1 MSQDPVGARL
11 RAPSLPR
18 AERRSQLLE
27 CAIRVFARRGIGAA
41 RHAEIAAE
49 AGVAVPTV
57 FSYFPTRPEL
67 VESVLREVD
76 HLLIE
81 MIETVASEGASASQ
95 TLLGIVRAFAD
106 RGESHPDHITVWLDW
121 STSIRGDVW
130 PLYQDFQ
137 TRVID
142 AFMAIVR
149 RGQDSGE
156 LSAELDAEA
165 AAYLVVGSGNMIAQM
180 QLTRRDPERIQRFLE
195 TVVNGALHPN

>member
-1 MSQDPVGARL
+1 MSDTARH

-18 AERRSQLLE
+18 TERRSQLLE

-57 FSYFPTRPEL
+57 FSYFPTRPAL
-67 VESVLREVD
+67 VESVLLEVD
-76 HLLIE
+76 RFLIE
-81 MIETVASEGASASQ
+81 MIESVVSEGASASE

-106 RGESHPDHITVWLDW
+106 RGESHPDRVTIWLDW

-137 TRVID
+137 SRVID
-142 AFMAIVR
+142 AFMAVVR
-149 RGQDSGE
+149 RGQESGE
-156 LSAELDAEA
+156 LSTTLDPEA
-165 AAYLVVGSGNMIAQM
+165 AAHLVVGSGNMIAQM

-195 TVVNGALHPN
+195 TVVNGALRPG